1 PTAGYQPARRL
12 SACSTPHCT
21 VTVTWLLV
29 IPLWVT
35 ASGCAPVALAGIVI
49 LSWYTPSAPDGSVA
63 EVTVASRSPNFA
75 VTGDNT
81 FPAASTVP
89 SPVAV
94 SVSDPPAA
102 TGALAGIAYN
112 TGSAGTSVSVR
123 FETENPRS

>member
-1 PTAGYQPARRL
+1 MGL
-12 SACSTPHCT
+12 DHCT

-35 ASGCAPVALAGIVI
+35 ASGCAPVAPAGIAI

-81 FPAASTVP
+81 FPAASTAP
-89 SPVAV
+89 SPLAV
-94 SVSDPPAA
+94 TFSDPPAA
-102 TGALAGIAYN
+102 TGAPAGIAYN
-112 TGSAGTSVSVR
+112 PGSAGTTVTVSGDV
-123 FETENPRS
+123 ENPRALTMT